1 MGFFEFFAGILAWFY
16 ALVPSYGLAIILL
29 TLATRVILLPL
40 SIKSTRSMREMQV
53 IQPEIKRLQKK
64 YKGDRQKMNTELMA
78 LYKEHGVNPF
88 GGCLP
93 LLLQM
98 PVFIALFNV
107 IQKPLNYLPDSAL
120 STALSG
126 ASTVLDTHL
135 FVGLR
140 LDCSPANVWSENAP
154 SPVGQIEELC
164 GKGPLGALPYIALL
178 LLMGA
183 STYYQQRQ
191 MMAKRGPITDPQQ
204 QQMQTFA
211 RVMPAVLLVF
221 GLWFPTGVVL
231 YWVTTN
237 LWTIVQQRIM
247 LKAAPPVEGAG
258 GKSSAAA
265 KGEDKGAKGKSAKG
279 AKGGAKAK
287 GAQGDGK
294 AKGAQGDGKAK
305 GQLTGGQPPR
315 KSPAKKSPSGGSGS
329 SKGSSKKKKKR

>member
-1 MGFFEFFAGILAWFY
+1 MGFFEVFASILAWFY

-64 YKGDRQKMNTELMA
+64 YKGDRQKLNTEMMA

-98 PVFIALFNV
+98 PVFIALFQV
-107 IQKPLNYLPDSAL
+107 IQKPLDYLPQSAL
-120 STALSG
+120 ETALSG
-126 ASTVLDTHL
+126 TSTALDTHTFL
-135 FVGLR
+135 GLR
-140 LDCSPANVWSENAP
+140 LDCSPSNVYSGGA
-154 SPVGQIEELC
+154 SPVETIAELGERC
-164 GKGPLGALPYIALL
+164 TSGGLLPALPYFALIL
-178 LLMGA
+178 FMGA

-191 MMAKRGPITDPQQ
+191 MMAKRGPVTDPQQ

-211 RVMPAVLLVF
+211 RIMPAVLLIF
-221 GLWFPTGVVL
+221 GFGFPTGVVL

-247 LKAAPPVEGAG
+247 LKAAPPVEAEAG
-258 GKSSAAA
+258 SSKGEGKGTKGKTPKSGSEAKAKSS
-265 KGEDKGAKGKSAKG
+265 
-279 AKGGAKAK
+279 KGGAKAT
-287 GAQGDGK
+287 
-294 AKGAQGDGKAK
+294 K
-305 GQLTGGQPPR
+305 GQLTGGPDQPPR
-315 KSPAKKSPSGGSGS
+315 KSPAKKSPSGGSSS
-329 SKGSSKKKKKR
+329 SKGSNKKKKR